1 MGPAP
6 DWVSLRHSRHR
17 FAAAGDAADRALRL
31 ALADALA
38 TVEHVQAQVSRG
50 YVRGRNAAPEWL
62 TPLAA
67 ELAPG
72 GAHHTLAPDDVEG
85 APPCG

>member
-1 MGPAP
+1 MEA
-6 DWVSLRHSRHR
+6 LARLYL
-17 FAAAGDAADRALRL
+17 AAAGGDADRALRL

-50 YVRGRNAAPEWL
+50 YVRGWNAAPEWV

-72 GAHHTLAPDDVEG
+72 GAHPTLAPDNVEG